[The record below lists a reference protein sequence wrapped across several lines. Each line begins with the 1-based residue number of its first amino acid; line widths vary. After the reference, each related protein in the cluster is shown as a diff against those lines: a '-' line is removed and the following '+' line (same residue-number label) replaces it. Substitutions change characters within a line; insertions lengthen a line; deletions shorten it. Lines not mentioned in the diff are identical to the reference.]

1 LDWTEHL
8 IINNKCHNDN
18 DAAAG
23 TDTLAVRACVC
34 VLADGGDEG
43 GSSYGT
49 CVVFIGGGEVGQVI
63 MHSIKHGMTRW
74 IKLDFQILSL
84 NKSSLMRT
92 PQSISADRKRLSNAR
107 MMASEHHITMVSP

>member
-49 CVVFIGGGEVGQVI
+49 CVVFIGGGR
-63 MHSIKHGMTRW
+63 SW
-74 IKLDFQILSL
+74 
-84 NKSSLMRT
+84 
-92 PQSISADRKRLSNAR
+92 
-107 MMASEHHITMVSP
+107 ASDYALHKTWNDAVDKT